1 LCYRDPAISFA
12 HSGAK
17 TAASPPAPNK
27 KSAVE
32 RLSITTGKETQ
43 MSGDSPRNM
52 RQSRIAAASG
62 WIGSALE
69 YYDFFIYAT
78 AAALVFPQIFFP
90 SANPTVAIVASLATY
105 GVGYVARPI
114 GAFVLGHWGD
124 THGRKNV
131 LVLCMFLMGFSTML
145 VGVLPTYEHV
155 GILAPVFLVALRL
168 IQGFA
173 VAGEISGASSMVLEH
188 APFGR
193 RGFFASFT
201 LQGVQAGQIL
211 AAAVF
216 LPIATYMGKDDF
228 IAWGWR
234 IPFLLS
240 FFVIIIGYLIRREVD
255 ETPAFAEESKEGALP
270 KAPIVQAFQTS
281 WADMLRVVCMA
292 LMNVIPVVATIFGAA
307 YAVQPAYGIGF
318 KADVYLWIPVLG
330 NIVAVL
336 VIPFVG
342 TLSDK
347 IGRRMPIIFGAL
359 CSGLLSFAYLY
370 AISIK
375 NVPMAIGLSI
385 LMWGIVYQ
393 GYNAVFPSF
402 YPELF
407 QTRYRVSAMAI
418 SQNTGTTITAL
429 LPALFATV
437 APPGSTNVPLT
448 VGAIAF
454 AITAIAAIAA
464 WSARETFRLPVS
476 DLGNANATPMA
487 KQDYDRLRTAS
498 ISGPATA

>member
-1 LCYRDPAISFA
+1 MTS
-12 HSGAK
+12 
-17 TAASPPAPNK
+17 
-27 KSAVE
+27 
-32 RLSITTGKETQ
+32 
-43 MSGDSPRNM
+43 DSRSM
-52 RQSRIAAASG
+52 RQSTIAAASG

-78 AAALVFPQIFFP
+78 AASLIFPQIFFP
-90 SANPTVAIVASLATY
+90 SQNPTVAIVASLATY

-124 THGRKNV
+124 THGRKSV
-131 LVLCMFLMGFSTML
+131 LLLCLFLMGLSTML
-145 VGVLPTYEHV
+145 VGLLPTYEQI
-155 GILAPVFLVALRL
+155 GIWAPACLVALRL
-168 IQGFA
+168 LQGFA

-216 LPIATYMGKDDF
+216 LPIATYMPKEDF
-228 IAWGWR
+228 MAWGWR

-240 FFVIIIGYLIRREVD
+240 VLVLIAGYLIRREVE
-255 ETPAFAEESKEGALP
+255 ETPAFAEESEAGSVP
-270 KAPIVQAFQTS
+270 RAPIVQAFKTS
-281 WADMLRVVCMA
+281 GSDMLRVICMA

-318 KADVYLWIPVLG
+318 KPDVYLWIPVIG
-330 NIVAVL
+330 NIAAVL
-336 VIPFVG
+336 VIPLVG
-342 TLSDK
+342 NLSDK
-347 IGRRMPIIFGAL
+347 IGRRPPIIIGAL
-359 CSGLLSFAYLY
+359 GSGLLSFGYLY

-375 NVPMAIGLSI
+375 EVPLAIVLSI

-393 GYNAVFPSF
+393 GYNAVFPSY

-407 QTRYRVSAMAI
+407 RTRFRVSAMAI
-418 SQNTGTTITAL
+418 SQNIGTTITAL
-429 LPALFATV
+429 LPALFAAV

-454 AITAIAAIAA
+454 AVTAIAAIAA
-464 WSARETFRLPVS
+464 FSARETYRMRVS
-476 DLGNANATPMA
+476 DLGIPGTAPMA
-487 KQDYDRLRTAS
+487 KQDYDRQRAAS
-498 ISGPATA
+498 LAGAAPA